1 MTSFALPEKLDVVF
15 QIRDEAMKKWHQALH
30 DAKVRVGILYA
41 ESEDG
46 PAIKKGGYAV
56 LALVGPLSLKWR
68 VLTDLDALI
77 TIDKTQ
83 WDELEDDSKVAVL
96 DHELSHL
103 DVVTEDN
110 GFGGTRIK
118 RDDIGRP
125 KLKTI
130 DGDWNGG
137 DGFIEVIKRHGEAA
151 IELINSR
158 KVYGVAMAAMDEAL
172 QEQP

>member
-15 QIRDEAMKKWHQALH
+15 QIRDEVMKKWHQALH

-77 TIDKTQ
+77 TIDKSQ
-83 WDELEDDSKVAVL
+83 WDELEQDSQVAVL

-103 DVVTEDN
+103 NVVTSL
-110 GFGGTRIK
+110 GTNIVK

-172 QEQP
+172 QEQS